1 MKLARALLLASAAA
15 ATFSCSTMRTFVD
28 WDHSADFSRYRTFA
42 FRRGTPARNDLTQR
56 RIEDMITAT
65 LQTKGL
71 TRVAD
76 ERPDLRVFTHV
87 ILSRRQR
94 IDYTTFGYGW
104 RWGGGVTTATVTN
117 IPVGT
122 LIVDLVDTERRE
134 MVWRG
139 RATDAIPADREERI
153 ERLQT
158 AVNMIFEGFPPG
170 RGPR

>member
-1 MKLARALLLASAAA
+1 MRKTRALLIVLGTTLAL
-15 ATFSCSTMRTFVD
+15 SCSTMRTYVD
-28 WDHSADFSRYRTFA
+28 WDHSTDFSRYRTFT

-56 RIEDMITAT
+56 RIEDMITAA
-65 LQTKGL
+65 LQAKGV
-71 TRVAD
+71 TRVTD
-76 ERPDLRVFTHV
+76 EKPDLRVFTHV
-87 ILSRRQR
+87 VVSREQR

-104 RWGGGVTTATVTN
+104 YWGGGVTVTN

-122 LIVDLVDTERRE
+122 LIVDLVDTEKKE

-158 AVNMIFEGFPPG
+158 AVSTIFEGFPPRPG
-170 RGPR
+170 IR